1 MSTAPYTLLG
11 PDSLA
16 TLLALAR
23 SVDTDPAAPSAA
35 FAEVGVYRGGV
46 AWHLAA
52 LARQRGISLHLFD
65 TFTGIP
71 ERDVQD
77 TKHGIGEFGDT
88 SLDAVRNAIPD
99 AIFHVGVF
107 PATLPPDLGPLAFVH
122 VDCDQYAATRAAI
135 RLLYP
140 LLIPGGVMLFDD
152 YDCVPGAR
160 QAVDE
165 MMGDKLHLTA
175 QGKAYVV
182 KVTA

>member
-1 MSTAPYTLLG
+1 MTAPYTLLG

-16 TLLALAR
+16 TLLTLANG
-23 SVDTDPAAPSAA
+23 TPAIPPAA

-46 AWHLAA
+46 AWHLAV
-52 LARQRGISLHLFD
+52 LARQRGVPLHLFD

-71 ERDVQD
+71 EQDAPD

-88 SLDAVRNAIPD
+88 SFAAVKAAVPDAV
-99 AIFHVGVF
+99 FHVGVF

-122 VDCDQYAATRAAI
+122 VDCDQYAATRSAI

-140 LLIPGGVMLFDD
+140 LLIPRGVMLFDD
-152 YDCVPGAR
+152 YDSVPGAR
-160 QAVDE
+160 LAADE
-165 MMGDKLHLTA
+165 MLGDRLHPTA

-182 KVTA
+182 KDAL